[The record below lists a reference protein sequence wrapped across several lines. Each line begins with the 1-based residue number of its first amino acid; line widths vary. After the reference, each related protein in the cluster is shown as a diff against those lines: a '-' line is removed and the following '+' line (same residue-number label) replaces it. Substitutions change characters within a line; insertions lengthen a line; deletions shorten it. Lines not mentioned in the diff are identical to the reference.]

1 MRPLPHPAERRVAV
15 RVSRDAL
22 RQVRGGHPWI
32 YSDSIESRS
41 HAGDP
46 GDLAVVFDPNRK
58 FAAIGLWDPHSPISV
73 RVLHTGKPTPIDTDF
88 WRRSITAALGR
99 RRDLL
104 ESGDT
109 TGYRLVHGEN
119 DGLPSLVIDR
129 YGPVLVMKLYS
140 PAWFC
145 HLEPIL
151 AIMVEM
157 LEPEA
162 VVLRLARNVA
172 AGETHGLA
180 DGECIHGT
188 ITDEP
193 VAYHENGLRF
203 TAYPTSGQKTG
214 AFLDQRENRA
224 LVRHHAKGRDVLDV
238 FSYAG
243 GFSVHAAAGGARSV
257 LSIDQAPQ
265 AIAASKQHM
274 ALNAATNAPVARA
287 EHHTAVGDAFAVM
300 TELADAGRQFGM
312 VIIDPPSF
320 AQRQS
325 SVTGALKAYR
335 RLTDLGL
342 RLTAPRGLLLQCSC
356 SSRVSA
362 DAFYSAV
369 LDTARQQG
377 RHLTELEFREHP
389 VDHPIGFA
397 HGSYLKAL
405 LVRVES

>member
-1 MRPLPHPAERRVAV
+1 MRPLPHPAERRIAV
-15 RVSRDAL
+15 RVTRDAL

-41 HAGDP
+41 HAGNP
-46 GDLAVVFDPNRK
+46 GDLAVVFDHNRK
-58 FAAIGLWDPHSPISV
+58 FAAIGLWDPHSPISI
-73 RVLHTGKPTPIDTDF
+73 RVLHTGKPTPVDHDF
-88 WRRSITAALGR
+88 WRRSITDSLDR
-99 RRDLL
+99 RRHLL
-104 ESGDT
+104 QSDDT
-109 TGYRLVHGEN
+109 TAYRLVHGEN
-119 DGLPSLVIDR
+119 DGLPSLVIDQ
-129 YGPVLVMKLYS
+129 YGPVVVVKLYS

-145 HLEPIL
+145 HLEPIVD
-151 AIMVEM
+151 IVVE
-157 LEPEA
+157 LLDPEA

-172 AGETHGLA
+172 AGETHGLT
-180 DGECIHGT
+180 DGECIHGA

-193 VAYHENGLRF
+193 IAYLENGLQF

-214 AFLDQRENRA
+214 AFLDQRDNRA
-224 LVRHHAKGRDVLDV
+224 LVREHAKGRDVLDV

-243 GFSVHAAAGGARSV
+243 GFSVHAAAGGASTV
-257 LSIDQAPQ
+257 LSVDQAPQ
-265 AIAASKQHM
+265 AIAAAQHHM
-274 ALNAATNAPVARA
+274 ALNAATNAAVLRTK
-287 EHHTAVGDAFAVM
+287 HHTSVGDAFAVM
-300 TELADAGRQFGM
+300 TELADAGRKFAM

-335 RLTDLGL
+335 RLADLGL

-377 RHLTELEFREHP
+377 RHLTELEFSEHP

-397 HGSYLKAL
+397 HGAYLKAL
-405 LVRVES
+405 LVRVEN

>member
-1 MRPLPHPAERRVAV
+1 MKPLPHPAERRVAV
-15 RVSRDAL
+15 RVTRDAL

-41 HAGDP
+41 HGGAP
-46 GDLAVVFDPNRK
+46 GDLAVVFDHNRR

-73 RVLHTGKPTPIDTDF
+73 RILHTGKPTPIDQDF
-88 WRRSITAALGR
+88 WRRSITDALSR
-99 RRDLL
+99 RRPLL
-104 ESGDT
+104 ESDET
-109 TGYRLVHGEN
+109 TAYRLVHGEN

-129 YGPVLVMKLYS
+129 YGPVVVMKLYS
-140 PAWFC
+140 AAWFC

-151 AIMVEM
+151 AIVVD
-157 LEPEA
+157 LLGPEA
-162 VVLRLARNVA
+162 VVLRLARKVA
-172 AGETHGLA
+172 AGETHGLT
-180 DGECIHGT
+180 DGECIHGA
-188 ITDEP
+188 ITGEP
-193 VAYHENGLRF
+193 VAYLENGLRF
-203 TAYPTSGQKTG
+203 GAYATTGQKTG

-224 LVRHHAKGRDVLDV
+224 LVRDHAKGRDVLDV

-257 LSIDQAPQ
+257 LSVDQAPQ
-265 AIAASKQHM
+265 AIAAAEQHM
-274 ALNAATNAPVARA
+274 ALNATANATVARTN
-287 EHHTAVGDAFAVM
+287 HQTSIGDAFAVM
-300 TELADAGRQFGM
+300 TGLVDAGRHFGM

-335 RLTDLGL
+335 RLATLGL
-342 RLTAPRGLLLQCSC
+342 RLTAPRGLLFQCSC

-362 DAFYSAV
+362 EAFYSAV
-369 LDTARQQG
+369 LDTARQEG
-377 RHLTELEFREHP
+377 RHLTELEYTDHP
-389 VDHPIGFA
+389 VDHPVGFA